1 MPTPLTALILLAS
14 VMAMSSVTSA
24 LYASEKPEPGKF
36 FGVKETEYPAW
47 FKESFLDLKEDIVE
61 AKKDGKRV
69 MLFFHQAGCPYC
81 NALVERNLSQKDIE
95 QKVRQNFEVIS
106 LNMWGDREITYVNGD
121 QYTEKSFAEALRV
134 QFTPT
139 LIFYDENG
147 KVVLRLNGYRTP
159 QRFTVDLDYVAKRK
173 EKDTAYLD
181 YVKANYT
188 PGPSSKE
195 MHNEDFFAKA
205 PYDLTRKP
213 GSRPVAV
220 FFEQKDCPNC
230 DTLHQQVLP
239 DAETRKFIKQ
249 FDTIQLDMW
258 SNTPVVTPS
267 GEKTTAR
274 EWAKKLDIK
283 YAPSIVLFNEKGEEV
298 IRSEAFFKVFHT
310 QSIFTYVLD
319 NGYKEQPSF
328 QRYLSD
334 RAEHLREQ
342 GQDVDIWS
350 VVEEKS

>member
-1 MPTPLTALILLAS
+1 
-14 VMAMSSVTSA
+14 MAMSSVTSA

-258 SNTPVVTPS
+258 SNTPVVTPG